1 MLRLRFRCVVDVLFP
16 RGNGGFELDTFKI
29 LSELPMPSS
38 LLSVDCV
45 ILVVVDSVVIDSRLN
60 DLNIVGDVV
69 VLVVIG
75 VAVDE
80 SI

>member
-1 MLRLRFRCVVDVLFP
+1 MLRLRIRYIVDVLFP
-16 RGNGGFELDTFKI
+16 RGNGGFELDTFKT

-45 ILVVVDSVVIDSRLN
+45 ILAVVDSVVIDNRLN

-75 VAVDE
+75 IAVDE